1 MRTWLILAPIALVG
15 PLFVLSAQT
24 TRPAPTVI
32 RPMPQPQ
39 VANPTGGAG
48 RTEAMIAE
56 LQRQI
61 DAANSKIAAQ
71 ANTIELMKNQVQ
83 KIAIG
88 GFANK
93 GDVSAL
99 AARIDAMAP
108 AIQTLQLGARDTGQR
123 FATIESKASV
133 LRSDYDQHTHRAYYE
148 RDENDNNKIVYLNT
162 TCPGDNLQ
170 PNPNPSSPS
179 IRDKVICVP
188 KPK

>member
-1 MRTWLILAPIALVG
+1 MRSWLILAPIALVG
-15 PLFVLSAQT
+15 SPFVLSAQT

-71 ANTIELMKNQVQ
+71 ANTIESMKNQIQ
-83 KIAIG
+83 QIAIG

-99 AARIDAMAP
+99 AARV
-108 AIQTLQLGARDTGQR
+108 T
-123 FATIESKASV
+123 V
-133 LRSDYDQHTHRAYYE
+133 LRSDYDRHTHFSYYE
-148 RDENDNNKIVYLNT
+148 HEELGKNLIKSIFT
-162 TCPGDNLQ
+162 SCPTANLQ
-170 PNPNPSSPS
+170 TNPNPKSPS
-179 IRDKVICVP
+179 VREQKICNPQP
-188 KPK
+188 K